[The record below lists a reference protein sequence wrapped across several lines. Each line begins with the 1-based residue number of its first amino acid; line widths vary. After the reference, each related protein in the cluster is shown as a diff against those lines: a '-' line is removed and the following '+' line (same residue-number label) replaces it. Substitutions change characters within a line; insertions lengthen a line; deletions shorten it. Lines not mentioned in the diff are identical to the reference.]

1 MYVSGLVSAAK
12 YSVPSKSPVNC
23 ADKGS
28 FIFVSF
34 NRQMTGR
41 HLSISNHCLS
51 SYCLRQIFNQSLFY
65 IRGTFSN
72 I

>member
-1 MYVSGLVSAAK
+1 MYVGGLVSVAK

-41 HLSISNHCLS
+41 HLSISNHYLS
-51 SYCLRQIFNQSLFY
+51 YYCLRQIFYQSSFY
-65 IRGTFSN
+65 T
-72 I
+72 